1 MIGGSTA
8 VANASHGHVETLPES
23 YDITAWI
30 FGMAQTQW
38 LRSSGSYA
46 ECFNLRHG
54 KDQLLRNMESS
65 NDFDQFVHA
74 ALMVS
79 LFCRSQFTTAVNH
92 HGM

>member
-1 MIGGSTA
+1 MDGGTTGRFQRFLLPAKLLMIGGRAA

-54 KDQLLRNMESS
+54 T
-65 NDFDQFVHA
+65 V
-74 ALMVS
+74 
-79 LFCRSQFTTAVNH
+79 
-92 HGM
+92 